1 MLLAVDIDG
10 DGLAGAGGAPED
22 RALRAVAL
30 EGRAGEEG
38 EFTDLGV
45 AMVDLVGHAG
55 ELEDLAGAKERLVV
69 AKGGS
74 LPHR

>member
-1 MLLAVDIDG
+1 MAGQVSSRRIWAAVV
-10 DGLAGAGGAPED
+10 E
-22 RALRAVAL
+22 
-30 EGRAGEEG
+30 
-38 EFTDLGV
+38 
-45 AMVDLVGHAG
+45 LVGHAG